1 MIFFLFLQIII
12 LESILWFWSPA
23 LTFLLPETGFLR
35 VVLNVAWNDF
45 SFLHDLCAFSAF
57 FYFYFFVHLAAYT
70 VTLQYYMMISWQAV
84 RGHATV
90 LFNK

>member
-1 MIFFLFLQIII
+1 MII

-35 VVLNVAWNDF
+35 VVLNVACDDF

-57 FYFYFFVHLAAYT
+57 FYFLFFC
-70 VTLQYYMMISWQAV
+70 TLGSLHGYASVAV
-84 RGHATV
+84 S
-90 LFNK
+90 